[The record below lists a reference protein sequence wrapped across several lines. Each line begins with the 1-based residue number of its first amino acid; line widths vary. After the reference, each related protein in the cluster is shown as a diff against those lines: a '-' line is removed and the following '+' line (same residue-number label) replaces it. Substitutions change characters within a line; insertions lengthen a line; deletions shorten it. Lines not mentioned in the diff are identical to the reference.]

1 MLNEGLQMNK
11 NIVASLLLGIGNIV
25 QAASI
30 NYVDPYIGTGGHGHT
45 FLGPTR
51 PFGAIQ
57 PGPNNYYGGWDWSSG
72 YHYTSQHL
80 IGFSQTH
87 LSGTGCADLGD
98 ILMMPFTGK
107 CSLEDKTIK
116 DPVEGYPVS
125 SAYDHANETARPDYY
140 GVKLDRFDTGLEIA
154 ATERVA
160 LYRLTYPDNGA
171 GRLYINLI
179 HGNGDRVTDSFI
191 KKVDARTCVGY
202 RHSSGW
208 ANDQRLF
215 FAIKTDHPIDSI
227 DLFDQA
233 NKTEGEALQGNAVR
247 AILNF
252 QKTDR
257 PVLVKI
263 AISPVSTDNALANI
277 EAEMK
282 HWKFGKVVTETAA
295 AWNKELDKIKVS
307 ADDKTRTIFYTAMY
321 HSMIAPVLFNDSNG
335 DYRGTDKK
343 VYKNPGFNN
352 YTTFSLWDTYRTL
365 HPLLTIIQ
373 PERVD
378 DIINSMLAIY
388 QQQDLLPIWH
398 LMGCETGTMVGYH
411 AVPPIVD
418 AYFKGFR
425 GFDVELAYQAI
436 VDTAMN
442 DRQGVKF
449 LKEMG
454 YIPGDLEN
462 EAVAKSMEYA
472 IDDHCI
478 ARMAKAL
485 GKTGDYEY
493 FLKRSKVY
501 AQYFDPDTQ
510 FMRGKMADG
519 SWRTPFDPISANH
532 RANDYCEGNAWQYTW
547 LVPHDPHGLI
557 DLFGSEGAYTAKL
570 DALFNMSSELREGSS
585 SDISGL
591 IGQYAHGNE
600 PSHHTIYM
608 YAFAGQQWKTAQRV
622 RQVLETLYTDQQDG
636 ICGNEDCG
644 QMSAW
649 YIMSAMGFY
658 PVDPA
663 NGVYVIGSPCLDKAV
678 ISLSGNKT
686 FTVSAVDNSQENIYI
701 QSVTYN
707 GTPYPKSYITH
718 DMITAGGE
726 LVFRMGPAPNKLFG
740 TSKENRP

>member
-1 MLNEGLQMNK
+1 MK
-11 NIVASLLLGIGNIV
+11 TIIVASLLLTGGNIA
-25 QAASI
+25 QAGPLK
-30 NYVDPYIGTGGHGHT
+30 YVDQTIGTGGHGHT

-72 YHYTSQHL
+72 YHYSTKEL

-98 ILMMPFTGK
+98 LLIMPFTGT
-107 CSLEDKTIK
+107 CSLEDSSIE
-116 DPVEGYPVS
+116 DPVKGYPVS
-125 SAYDHANETARPDYY
+125 STYDHANQTARPDYY
-140 GVKLDRFDTGLEIA
+140 SVKLDRFDTRLEIA

-160 LYRLTYPDNGA
+160 LYRLTYPKNEK

-179 HGNGDRVTDSFI
+179 HSNGDRVTDSFI
-191 KKVDARTCVGY
+191 QKVDDHTVVGY
-202 RHSSGW
+202 RNSSGW

-215 FAIKTDHPIDSI
+215 FAIQTDQPIDSI
-227 DLFDQA
+227 ELFNGDTP
-233 NKTEGEALQGNAVR
+233 TEGDQLQSTALR

-252 QKTDR
+252 GSVKK
-257 PVLVKI
+257 PVQVKV
-263 AISPVSTDNALANI
+263 AISPVSSDNALANI
-277 EAEMK
+277 KAELN
-282 HWKFGKVVTETAA
+282 HWKFDKVVKQTAA
-295 AWNKELDKIKVS
+295 AWDKELGKINIT
-307 ADDKTRTIFYTAMY
+307 ADDKTKTIFYTSMY
-321 HSMIAPVLFNDSNG
+321 HSMIAPVLFNDANG

-352 YTTFSLWDTYRTL
+352 YTTFSLWDTYRTQ
-365 HPLLTIIQ
+365 HPLLTIYQ
-373 PERVD
+373 PERVND
-378 DIINSMLAIY
+378 MINSMLAIY
-388 QQQDLLPIWH
+388 QQQGMLPIWH
-398 LMGCETGTMVGYH
+398 LMGCETQCMVGYH
-411 AVPPIVD
+411 SVPPIID
-418 AYFKGFR
+418 AYFKGFD
-425 GFDVELAYQAI
+425 GFDVELAYKAV

-442 DRQGVKF
+442 DRMGVKF

-454 YIPGDLEN
+454 YIPGDKEN

-478 ARMAKAL
+478 AMMAKAL
-485 GKTGDYEY
+485 GKTEDYEY
-493 FLKRSKVY
+493 FLNRSKVY
-501 AQYFDPDTQ
+501 AQYFDKEIQ

-519 SWRTPFDPISANH
+519 SWRTPFDPIEAQH
-532 RANDYCEGNAWQYTW
+532 RVNDYCEGNAWQYTW

-557 DLFGSEGAYTAKL
+557 DLFGSEEAYLAKL
-570 DALFNMSSELREGSS
+570 DTLFSMSSELKEGAS

-608 YAFAGQQWKTAQRV
+608 YAFAGQQWKSAQRV
-622 RQVLETLYTDQQDG
+622 RQVLSTLYTDQRDG

-658 PVDPA
+658 PVHPA
-663 NGVYVIGSPCLDKAV
+663 NGVYVIGSPCLDKAK
-678 ISLSGNKT
+678 IRQPGGKT
-686 FTVSAVDNSQENIYI
+686 FTMTAENNSPENIYI

-707 GTPYPKSYITH
+707 GKPYTKSYITH
-718 DMITAGGE
+718 DMITSGGD
-726 LVFRMGPAPNKLFG
+726 LVFKMGPAPNEQFG
-740 TSKENRP
+740 AAKEDRP